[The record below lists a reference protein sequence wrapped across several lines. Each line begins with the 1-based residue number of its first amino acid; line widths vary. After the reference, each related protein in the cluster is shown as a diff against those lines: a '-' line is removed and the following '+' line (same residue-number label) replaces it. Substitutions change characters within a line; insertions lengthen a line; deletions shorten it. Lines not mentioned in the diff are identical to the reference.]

1 MTTTTKSST
10 LDTTMDQSASTAD
23 DLGRRARDMA
33 TTVTGAAEEFKARLP
48 EAATE
53 VDRLIRSGSDDTLRL
68 VTATLV
74 GFAVGLLVGGA
85 NRLLILAALIPAG
98 LISLVLS
105 GRRSV

>member
-1 MTTTTKSST
+1 MTTTTKPST

>member
-1 MTTTTKSST
+1 MTTSTKQPR
-10 LDTTMDQSASTAD
+10 LDTTMDGSASTAD
-23 DLGRRARDMA
+23 DLERRARDIA
-33 TTVTGAAEEFKARLP
+33 TTMTGAAEEFKTRVP

-68 VTATLV
+68 VTATV
-74 GFAVGLLVGGA
+74 IGFAVGLLVGGA